1 MFLPNL
7 FQPFVIQIALIT
19 AMGWWLR
26 SLAGSKRSC
35 RGKLY
40 YIISMPFC
48 CHFQNFT
55 LLCADAVSS
64 QSGRVL
70 PLAEVGAWCRS
81 RGVVFVVDATQS
93 LLHWFDWNLGNPKEG
108 NGTTK
113 GVR

>member
-1 MFLPNL
+1 MPH
-7 FQPFVIQIALIT
+7 
-19 AMGWWLR
+19 
-26 SLAGSKRSC
+26 SKPVYTSF
-35 RGKLY
+35 KA
-40 YIISMPFC
+40 FC
-48 CHFQNFT
+48 YHFQSFT
-55 LLCADAVSS
+55 VLCADAVAS

-93 LLHWFDWNLGNPKEG
+93 LLHWFDWNLGNPNEG